1 LKVMRL
7 SGTIFTAK
15 ERYEL
20 QMNYPAAPLSG
31 IAASL
36 GQATGYPAENNNR
49 PKGRGIKPLSAEGGL
64 IMDKDTL
71 KLNHEERLPG
81 SLDHDLDN
89 IVINE
94 IQLLLA
100 EKRTSL
106 AILRTGI
113 AVSVLPLSVLSVL
126 IATSKY
132 YDIIHVMHLLLP
144 LLGMCAA
151 LIALGA
157 YLIIHAIVRIR
168 NQDHHIQEIKRKHSR
183 IAEFMD

>member
-1 LKVMRL
+1 MNSVEK
-7 SGTIFTAK
+7 
-15 ERYEL
+15 L
-20 QMNYPAAPLSG
+20 Q
-31 IAASL
+31 
-36 GQATGYPAENNNR
+36 
-49 PKGRGIKPLSAEGGL
+49 
-64 IMDKDTL
+64 
-71 KLNHEERLPG
+71 G

-89 IVINE
+89 IIINA

-106 AILRTGI
+106 ATLRTGI
-113 AVSVLPLSVLSVL
+113 AVFVLPLSVLSVL

-144 LLGMCAA
+144 LLGLCAA

-157 YLIIHAIVRIR
+157 YLIIHAIIRIR
-168 NQDHHIQEIKRKHSR
+168 HQDRHILEIKRKHSR